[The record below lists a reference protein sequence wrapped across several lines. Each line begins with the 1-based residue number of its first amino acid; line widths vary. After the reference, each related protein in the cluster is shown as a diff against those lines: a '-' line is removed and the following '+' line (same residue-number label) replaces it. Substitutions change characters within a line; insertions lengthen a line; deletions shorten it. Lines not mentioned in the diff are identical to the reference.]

1 MKPLN
6 IFLTGPPSS
15 GKTTIIKKI
24 VAQLI
29 KPAKGFYT
37 QEIRT
42 DGKRQGFKMIT
53 LDGKEGLLAHRNKEL
68 LSRNREEYRIRD
80 HPKEFAASSGEFN
93 PMCGL
98 RSEYNVS
105 GYGVS
110 IENIEQ
116 IAVPAIIPDNEDQ
129 IIILDEIGKMEC
141 FSIKFKEFSQKVLD
155 SSNIVIGTITIGGTE
170 FIREV
175 KERNDIK
182 TIEVT
187 ENNRNRLPEEILKL
201 VQ

>member
-1 MKPLN
+1 MRPLN

-24 VAQLI
+24 VEQLK

-37 QEIRT
+37 QEIRA
-42 DGKRQGFKMIT
+42 DGKRQGFNMVT
-53 LDGKEGLLAHRNKEL
+53 LDGKEGLLAHRDNE
-68 LSRNREEYRIRD
+68 
-80 HPKEFAASSGEFN
+80 
-93 PMCGL
+93 
-98 RSEYNVS
+98 SEYNVS
-105 GYGVS
+105 RYGVS

-116 IAVPAIIPDNEDQ
+116 IAVPAIIPDNENQ

-141 FSIKFKEFSQKVLD
+141 FSIKFREFTQKVLD
-155 SSNIVIGTITIGGTE
+155 SSNIVIGTITIGGTK

-187 ENNRNRLPEEILKL
+187 ENNRNGLPGEILKL